1 MKTKLNDIFTFE
13 RWEISYVQQML
24 AELFAYIAFFI
35 PLYHASTTF
44 KFINTSPLQERAFVL
59 KNVESLKTFPSDST
73 YIMCLLVIDKYI
85 KRHKYLFNISFIE
98 FVANYDIVNL
108 RKKKKKIS

>member
-1 MKTKLNDIFTFE
+1 MKDGKCF
-13 RWEISYVQQML
+13 SYVQQML
-24 AELFAYIAFFI
+24 TQLIAYIVFSI
-35 PLYHASTTF
+35 PFYHASTTF
-44 KFINTSPLQERAFVL
+44 KFINTSPLQEHAFVL

-85 KRHKYLFNISFIE
+85 KRHKYLFNISLIE

-108 RKKKKKIS
+108 RKKKKKKKKIS